1 MVTMLDAVKIDAG
14 ISRRRLLAGAATL
27 GGLLGLSACG
37 TDSAPAPAAAD
48 PTWNFTDARGE
59 RVQLP
64 RRPERIV
71 AYAGVAAVLW
81 DYGVRPVGIFG
92 PQRRDDGSPDTTVGD
107 IDLASVASAGEGYE
121 ALDYEALAALRP
133 DLVVTGMTSPD
144 VMWVIADD
152 AVDRVTKIAPL
163 VALEGYGVPAEQII
177 AGYERFARLLGAD
190 TGATEFVS
198 ARVRLNEATAA
209 ARTAIG
215 ARQNLRVLVTYAD
228 QEGLSVARPSQF
240 PDLLS
245 FRALGLDLVEP
256 EGSDQYYET
265 LSWEQAG
272 RYPAD
277 LVLHDTR
284 AFSLQPD
291 QLAAYP
297 TWAAL
302 PAVQAGQVGRWSA
315 EVRLSA
321 QGFAAALEDLTA
333 TVTAARD
340 DVV

>member
-1 MVTMLDAVKIDAG
+1 VVAVLGAD
-14 ISRRRLLAGAATL
+14 ISRRRLLAGSAAL
-27 GGLLGLSACG
+27 GALLGLPACG
-37 TDSAPAPAAAD
+37 TDAEPPSAAAD
-48 PTWNFTDARGE
+48 PSWNFTDARGE

-64 RRPERIV
+64 RRPERVV

-81 DYGVRPVGIFG
+81 DYGVRPVGVFG

-107 IDLASVASAGEGYE
+107 IDLATVGSAGEGYE
-121 ALDYEALAALRP
+121 SVDYEALAALRP
-133 DLVVTGMTSPD
+133 DLVVTGMSGD
-144 VMWVIADD
+144 KAMWVIADD
-152 AVDRVTKIAPL
+152 AVDRVRQIAPL
-163 VALEGYGVPAEQII
+163 VALDGYGVPAEVLI
-177 AGYERFARLLGAD
+177 AGYEQFARLLGAD
-190 TGATEFVS
+190 TAAPEPMA
-198 ARVRLNEATAA
+198 ARTRLNQATAA
-209 ARTAIG
+209 ARDAV
-215 ARQNLRVLVTYAD
+215 AAKPNLRVLVTYAEP
-228 QEGLSVARPSQF
+228 EGLSIARPSQF

-256 EGSDQYYET
+256 EGGEQYYES

-277 LVLHDTR
+277 LILHDTR

>member
-1 MVTMLDAVKIDAG
+1 VVTVEIDAD
-14 ISRRRLLAGAATL
+14 ISRRRLLAGTAAL
-27 GGLLGLSACG
+27 GALLGLPACSA
-37 TDSAPAPAAAD
+37 DAEPRRAAAD
-48 PTWNFTDARGE
+48 PSWNFTDARGVH
-59 RVQLP
+59 VQLR

-71 AYAGVAAVLW
+71 AYVGVAAVLW

-92 PQRRDDGSPDTTVGD
+92 PQRRDDGSPDTTVGN
-107 IDLASVASAGEGYE
+107 IDLASVTSAGEGYE

-133 DLVVTGMTSPD
+133 DLVVTGMTSPN

-152 AVDRVTKIAPL
+152 AVDRVTRIAPL

-177 AGYERFARLLGAD
+177 AGYEQFARLLGID
-190 TGATEFVS
+190 TAAPEPMA
-198 ARVRLNEATAA
+198 ARARLNQATAA
-209 ARTAIG
+209 ARAAITAKP
-215 ARQNLRVLVTYAD
+215 NLRVLVTYAD
-228 QEGLSVARPSQF
+228 TEGLSIARPRQF

-256 EGSDQYYET
+256 EGGEQYYET

-291 QLAAYP
+291 QLAGYP

-333 TVTAARD
+333 TVTAARE

>member
-1 MVTMLDAVKIDAG
+1 VGIVAD
-14 ISRRRLLAGAATL
+14 ISRRRLLTGSAALGA
-27 GGLLGLSACG
+27 LLGLPACG
-37 TDSAPAPAAAD
+37 TDPEPTPAAAD
-48 PTWNFTDARGE
+48 PSWNFTDARGVH
-59 RVQLP
+59 VQLP

-71 AYAGVAAVLW
+71 AYTGVAAVLW

-92 PQRRDDGSPDTTVGD
+92 PQRRDDGSPDTTVGN
-107 IDLASVASAGEGYE
+107 IDLASVTSAGEGYE

-152 AVDRVTKIAPL
+152 AVDRVTRIAPL
-163 VALEGYGVPAEQII
+163 VALEGYGVPAEQIV
-177 AGYERFARLLGAD
+177 AGYEQFARLLGVD
-190 TGATEFVS
+190 TAAPEPMVARARLNQATTAARAAVS
-198 ARVRLNEATAA
+198 AKP
-209 ARTAIG
+209 
-215 ARQNLRVLVTYAD
+215 NLRVLVTYAD
-228 QEGLSVARPSQF
+228 TEGLSIARPSQF

-256 EGSDQYYET
+256 EGGDQYYET

-277 LVLHDTR
+277 LILHDTR

-302 PAVQAGQVGRWSA
+302 PAVQAGQVGKWSA

-321 QGFAAALEDLTA
+321 QGFTAALEDLTA
-333 TVTAARD
+333 TVTSARE

>member
-1 MVTMLDAVKIDAG
+1 VGIDAD
-14 ISRRRLLAGAATL
+14 ISRRRLLTGSAAL
-27 GGLLGLSACG
+27 GVLLGLPACG
-37 TDSAPAPAAAD
+37 SDPEPALAAAD
-48 PTWNFTDARGE
+48 PSWNLTDARGVH
-59 RVQLP
+59 VQLP
-64 RRPERIV
+64 RRPARIV

-92 PQRRDDGSPDTTVGD
+92 PQRRDDGSPDTTVGN
-107 IDLASVASAGEGYE
+107 IDLASVTSAGEGYE

-133 DLVVTGMTSPD
+133 DLVVTGMTSPN

-152 AVDRVTKIAPL
+152 AVDRVTRIAPL
-163 VALEGYGVPAEQII
+163 VALEGYGVPAEQIV
-177 AGYERFARLLGAD
+177 AGYEQFARLLGVD
-190 TGATEFVS
+190 TAAPEPMAARARLNQATTAARAAVS
-198 ARVRLNEATAA
+198 ARP
-209 ARTAIG
+209 
-215 ARQNLRVLVTYAD
+215 NLRVLVTYAD
-228 QEGLSVARPSQF
+228 TEGLSIARPSQF

-256 EGSDQYYET
+256 EDGDQYYET

-277 LVLHDTR
+277 LILHDTR
-284 AFSLQPD
+284 GFSLQPD

-302 PAVQAGQVGRWSA
+302 PAVQAGQVGKWSA

-321 QGFAAALEDLTA
+321 QGFTAALEDLTA
-333 TVTAARD
+333 IVTAARE

>member
-1 MVTMLDAVKIDAG
+1 VVTPIDAG
-14 ISRRRLLAGAATL
+14 VNRRRLLAGTAAL
-27 GGLLGLSACG
+27 GALLGLPACG
-37 TDSAPAPAAAD
+37 ADDAPARRTPE
-48 PTWNFTDARGE
+48 PGWSFIDARGVHVE
-59 RVQLP
+59 LP

-71 AYAGVAAVLW
+71 AYVGAAAVLW

-92 PQRRDDGSPDTTVGD
+92 PQRRDDGSPDSTVGN
-107 IDLASVASAGEGYE
+107 IDLASVGSAGDDYE

-133 DLVVTGMTSPD
+133 DLVVTGMTGATG
-144 VMWVIADD
+144 MWVIADD
-152 AVDRVTKIAPL
+152 AVDRVTQIAPL
-163 VALEGYGVPAEQII
+163 VALQSYGVPAEHIV

-190 TGATEFVS
+190 TDTRELMN
-198 ARVRLNEATAA
+198 ARVRLQKATAA
-209 ARTAIG
+209 ARAAI
-215 ARQNLRVLVTYAD
+215 AAKPNLRVLVTYAD
-228 QEGLSVARPSQF
+228 QEGLSIARPSEF

-256 EGSDQYYET
+256 EGGDQYYET

-277 LVLHDTR
+277 LILHDTR

-291 QLAAYP
+291 QLAAFP
-297 TWAAL
+297 TWTTL

-321 QGFAAALEDLTA
+321 QGYATALEELVA
-333 TVTAARD
+333 TVSAVRD

>member
-1 MVTMLDAVKIDAG
+1 VVTIDNG
-14 ISRRRLLAGAATL
+14 ISRRRLIGGSAALGA
-27 GGLLGLSACG
+27 LLGLPGC
-37 TDSAPAPAAAD
+37 DSGSTPAPAAE
-48 PTWNFTDARGE
+48 PGWSFTDARGVT
-59 RVQLP
+59 VQLP
-64 RRPERIV
+64 RRPERVV

-92 PQRRDDGSPDTTVGD
+92 PQRREDGSPDSTVGD
-107 IDLASVASAGEGYE
+107 VDLASVRSAGEGYDT
-121 ALDYEALAALRP
+121 LDYEALAVLAP
-133 DLVVTGMTSPD
+133 DLIVTGMSGD
-144 VMWVIADD
+144 KAMWVIADD
-152 AVDRVTKIAPL
+152 AVDRVTGIAPL
-163 VALEGYGVPAEQII
+163 VALEGYGVPAEQLV
-177 AGYERFARLLGAD
+177 AGYEAFARLLGAD
-190 TGATEFVS
+190 TETPELRS
-198 ARVRLNEATAA
+198 ARERLDQAGTAA
-209 ARTAIG
+209 RAAI
-215 ARQNLRVLVTYAD
+215 AAKPNLRVLVTYAEP
-228 QEGLSVARPSQF
+228 EGLSIARPSQF

-256 EGSDQYYET
+256 EDGEQYYET

-302 PAVQAGQVGRWSA
+302 PAVRAGQVGRWSA
-315 EVRLSA
+315 EARLSA
-321 QGFAAALEDLTA
+321 QGFAAVLEDLAA

-340 DVV
+340 DVVS

>member
-1 MVTMLDAVKIDAG
+1 MTLDAGVT
-14 ISRRRLLAGAATL
+14 RRRLLAGTAGL
-27 GGLLGLSACG
+27 GALLGLPACSAG
-37 TDSAPAPAAAD
+37 EPAPAAPGPGWD
-48 PTWNFTDARGE
+48 FTDARGVDA
-59 RVQLP
+59 RLP
-64 RRPERIV
+64 RRPERVV
-71 AYAGVAAVLW
+71 AYAGVSAVLW

-92 PQRRDDGSPDTTVGD
+92 PQRREDGSPDTTVGD
-107 IDLASVASAGEGYE
+107 VDLASVGSAGESYE
-121 ALDYEALAALRP
+121 SLDYEALAALRP
-133 DLVVTGMTSPD
+133 DLVVTGMSGDT

-152 AVDRVTKIAPL
+152 AVDRVTRIAPL

-190 TGATEFVS
+190 TDTPELENARARLDRAS
-198 ARVRLNEATAA
+198 AAVRAA
-209 ARTAIG
+209 VAAKPK
-215 ARQNLRVLVTYAD
+215 LRVLVTYAEP
-228 QEGLSVARPSQF
+228 EGLSIARPSRF

-245 FRALGLDLVEP
+245 FRALGLDIVEP
-256 EGSDQYYET
+256 EGSEQYYET

-302 PAVQAGQVGRWSA
+302 PAVRAGQVGRWSA
-315 EVRLSA
+315 EARLSA
-321 QGFAAALEDLTA
+321 QGFAAVLEDLAA

-340 DVV
+340 DVS

>member
-1 MVTMLDAVKIDAG
+1 
-14 ISRRRLLAGAATL
+14 
-27 GGLLGLSACG
+27 
-37 TDSAPAPAAAD
+37 
-48 PTWNFTDARGE
+48 
-59 RVQLP
+59 
-64 RRPERIV
+64 
-71 AYAGVAAVLW
+71 
-81 DYGVRPVGIFG
+81 
-92 PQRRDDGSPDTTVGD
+92 
-107 IDLASVASAGEGYE
+107 
-121 ALDYEALAALRP
+121 
-133 DLVVTGMTSPD
+133 
-144 VMWVIADD
+144 
-152 AVDRVTKIAPL
+152 VDRVRQIAPL
-163 VALEGYGVPAEQII
+163 VALDGYGIPAEVLV
-177 AGYERFARLLGAD
+177 AGYEQFARLLGAD
-190 TGATEFVS
+190 TAAPEPMA
-198 ARVRLNEATAA
+198 ARARLNQAAAA
-209 ARTAIG
+209 ARAAIAG
-215 ARQNLRVLVTYAD
+215 KRNLRVLVTYAD
-228 QEGLSVARPSQF
+228 TEGLSIARPSQF

-256 EGSDQYYET
+256 EGSGQYYET

-302 PAVQAGQVGRWSA
+302 PAVQAGQIGKWSA